1 MNSFLGLKNIKA
13 QIHALGCLVKQQAT
27 CGFVMV
33 FKKVSDFTGKL
44 VTPRETDIHS
54 RPAADIRRSDIFR
67 KYI

>member
-13 QIHALGCLVKQQAT
+13 QIHALGCLNNKQPVAFYT
-27 CGFVMV
+27 V

-44 VTPRETDIHS
+44 ITPKEIDIHS
-54 RPAADIRRSDIFR
+54 RRAADIRHSDIFR